1 MASAI
6 IHISVANEINK
17 KLKMNNDLL
26 LIGSIA
32 PDLAKLIGQTKDKGH
47 FLFGDKG
54 IPHMD
59 KFLLKYRVDNPFNM
73 GYYIHLYTDLYWF
86 RDLLPKH
93 YKNKKLVF
101 KNGEELDIP
110 FEKRLEAIYKDYTSL
125 NNILI
130 KKYNIDT
137 SFLKKEYKID
147 TEIKELDFTKLN
159 LLTKETNKLIN
170 ESVTYPLEIFDE
182 LEIIEF
188 INSCVEN
195 ILKEVEN
202 EQFNTSK

>member
-1 MASAI
+1 MS
-6 IHISVANEINK
+6 
-17 KLKMNNDLL
+17 
-26 LIGSIA
+26 
-32 PDLAKLIGQTKDKGH
+32 
-47 FLFGDKG
+47 FL
-54 IPHMD
+54 
-59 KFLLKYRVDNPFNM
+59 
-73 GYYIHLYTDLYWF
+73 
-86 RDLLPKH
+86 
-93 YKNKKLVF
+93 
-101 KNGEELDIP
+101 
-110 FEKRLEAIYKDYTSL
+110 KDYTSL

-147 TEIKELDFTKLN
+147 TEIKELDFTKLD

>member
-1 MASAI
+1 
-6 IHISVANEINK
+6 
-17 KLKMNNDLL
+17 MNNDLL

-47 FLFGDKG
+47 FLFGSKG

-59 KFLLKYRVDNPFNM
+59 KFLKKYRIDNPFSM

-137 SFLKKEYKID
+137 NFLKKEYKID
-147 TEIKELDFTKLN
+147 TEISELDFTKLN

-182 LEIIEF
+182 LEIVEF

>member
-32 PDLAKLIGQTKDKGH
+32 PDLAKLIRQTKDKGH

-54 IPHMD
+54 TPHMD
-59 KFLLKYRVDNPFNM
+59 KFLLKYRIDNPFNM

-101 KNGEELDIP
+101 KNGKELDIP

-137 SFLKKEYKID
+137 SFLNKEYKID
-147 TEIKELDFTKLN
+147 TEISELDFTKLN

>member
-54 IPHMD
+54 TPHMD
-59 KFLLKYRVDNPFNM
+59 KFLLKYRIDNPFNM

-101 KNGEELDIP
+101 KNRKELDIP

-137 SFLKKEYKID
+137 SFLNKEYKID
-147 TEIKELDFTKLN
+147 TEISELDFTKLN

>member
-54 IPHMD
+54 TPHID
-59 KFLLKYRVDNPFNM
+59 KFLLKYRIDNPFNM

-101 KNGEELDIP
+101 KNGKELDIP

-137 SFLKKEYKID
+137 SFLNKEYKID
-147 TEIKELDFTKLN
+147 TEISELDFTKLN

>member
-1 MASAI
+1 MASAV

-17 KLKMNNDLL
+17 KLKLNNDLL

-54 IPHMD
+54 TPHMD
-59 KFLLKYRVDNPFNM
+59 KFLLKYRIDNPFNM

-137 SFLKKEYKID
+137 SFLNKEYKID
-147 TEIKELDFTKLN
+147 TEISELDFTQLN

-182 LEIIEF
+182 LEIVEF

>member
-59 KFLLKYRVDNPFNM
+59 KFLLKYCIDNPFNM
-73 GYYIHLYTDLYWF
+73 GYYIHLYTDLYNSHLF
-86 RDLLPKH
+86 LQQLFPQ
-93 YKNKKLVF
+93 KN
-101 KNGEELDIP
+101 
-110 FEKRLEAIYKDYTSL
+110 
-125 NNILI
+125 
-130 KKYNIDT
+130 
-137 SFLKKEYKID
+137 
-147 TEIKELDFTKLN
+147 
-159 LLTKETNKLIN
+159 
-170 ESVTYPLEIFDE
+170 
-182 LEIIEF
+182 
-188 INSCVEN
+188 
-195 ILKEVEN
+195 
-202 EQFNTSK
+202 

>member
-54 IPHMD
+54 TPHMD
-59 KFLLKYRVDNPFNM
+59 KFLEKYHIDNPFNM

-110 FEKRLEAIYKDYTSL
+110 FEKRLKAIYKDYTSL
-125 NNILI
+125 NNILV
-130 KKYNIDT
+130 KKYNIDIN
-137 SFLKKEYKID
+137 FLKKEYKID
-147 TEIKELDFTKLN
+147 TEISELDLTKIN

-182 LEIIEF
+182 LEIFEF

>member
-54 IPHMD
+54 TPHMD
-59 KFLLKYRVDNPFNM
+59 KFLLKYRIDNPFNM

-86 RDLLPKH
+86 RDLLPK
-93 YKNKKLVF
+93 
-101 KNGEELDIP
+101 I
-110 FEKRLEAIYKDYTSL
+110 
-125 NNILI
+125 
-130 KKYNIDT
+130 
-137 SFLKKEYKID
+137 
-147 TEIKELDFTKLN
+147 
-159 LLTKETNKLIN
+159 
-170 ESVTYPLEIFDE
+170 PLELFFPPQPVI
-182 LEIIEF
+182 L
-188 INSCVEN
+188 N
-195 ILKEVEN
+195 IKS
-202 EQFNTSK
+202 TPSKIVNIVFFMLFSYFSM

>member
-1 MASAI
+1 
-6 IHISVANEINK
+6 
-17 KLKMNNDLL
+17 MNNDLL

-32 PDLAKLIGQTKDKGH
+32 TDLAKLIGQTKDKGH
-47 FLFGDKG
+47 FLFGSKG
-54 IPHMD
+54 KPHMD
-59 KFLLKYRVDNPFNM
+59 KFLLKYRIDNPFNM

-137 SFLKKEYKID
+137 SFLNKKYKID

-159 LLTKETNKLIN
+159 LLTKETNRLIN

>member
-1 MASAI
+1 MASAV
-6 IHISVANEINK
+6 IHISVANLINK

-54 IPHMD
+54 TPHMD
-59 KFLLKYRVDNPFNM
+59 KFLLKYRIDNPFNM

-137 SFLKKEYKID
+137 SFLNKEYKID
-147 TEIKELDFTKLN
+147 TEISELDFTKLN
-159 LLTKETNKLIN
+159 LLTKETNRLIN

>member
-54 IPHMD
+54 TPHID
-59 KFLLKYRVDNPFNM
+59 KFLLKYRIDNPFNM

-101 KNGEELDIP
+101 KNGEELDIS

-137 SFLKKEYKID
+137 SFLNKEYKID
-147 TEIKELDFTKLN
+147 TEISELDFTKLN
-159 LLTKETNKLIN
+159 LLTKETNRLIN

>member
-1 MASAI
+1 MASAV

-59 KFLLKYRVDNPFNM
+59 KFLLKYRIDNPFNM

-147 TEIKELDFTKLN
+147 TEISELDFTKLN

-170 ESVTYPLEIFDE
+170 ESVTYPLSS
-182 LEIIEF
+182 LTTTL
-188 INSCVEN
+188 NVAVNPS
-195 ILKEVEN
+195 
-202 EQFNTSK
+202 

>member
-54 IPHMD
+54 TPHID
-59 KFLLKYRVDNPFNM
+59 KFLLKYRIDNPFNM

-101 KNGEELDIP
+101 KNGEELDIS

-137 SFLKKEYKID
+137 SFLNKEYKID
-147 TEIKELDFTKLN
+147 TEISELDFTKLN

>member
-1 MASAI
+1 MASAV
-6 IHISVANEINK
+6 IHISVANLINK

-54 IPHMD
+54 TPHMD
-59 KFLLKYRVDNPFNM
+59 KFLLKYRIDNPFNM

-137 SFLKKEYKID
+137 SFLNKEYKID
-147 TEIKELDFTKLN
+147 TEISELDFTKLN

>member
-32 PDLAKLIGQTKDKGH
+32 PDLAKLIGKTKDKGH

-54 IPHMD
+54 TPHID
-59 KFLLKYRVDNPFNM
+59 KFLLKYRIDNPFNM

-101 KNGEELDIP
+101 KNGKELDIP

-137 SFLKKEYKID
+137 SFLNKEYKID
-147 TEIKELDFTKLN
+147 TEISELDFTKLN

-182 LEIIEF
+182 LEIVEF

>member
-54 IPHMD
+54 TPHMD
-59 KFLLKYRVDNPFNM
+59 KFLLKYRIDNPFNM

-101 KNGEELDIP
+101 KNGEELDIS

-137 SFLKKEYKID
+137 NFLNKEYKID
-147 TEIKELDFTKLN
+147 TEISELDFTKLN

>member
-6 IHISVANEINK
+6 IHISVAHEINK

-54 IPHMD
+54 TPHMD
-59 KFLLKYRVDNPFNM
+59 KFLKKYRTDNPFNM

-101 KNGEELDIP
+101 KNGKELDIP

-159 LLTKETNKLIN
+159 LLTKETNRLIN

-182 LEIIEF
+182 LEIVEF

>member
-47 FLFGDKG
+47 FQFGDKG
-54 IPHMD
+54 TPHMD
-59 KFLLKYRVDNPFNM
+59 KFLLKYCIDNPFNM

-101 KNGEELDIP
+101 KNGKELDIS

-137 SFLKKEYKID
+137 SFLNKEYKID
-147 TEIKELDFTKLN
+147 TEISELDFTKLN

-182 LEIIEF
+182 LEIVEF

>member
-6 IHISVANEINK
+6 IHISVANLINK

-54 IPHMD
+54 TPHMD
-59 KFLLKYRVDNPFNM
+59 KFLLKYRIDNPFNM

-137 SFLKKEYKID
+137 SFLNKEYKID
-147 TEIKELDFTKLN
+147 TEIKELDFKKLN
-159 LLTKETNKLIN
+159 LLTKETNRLIN

>member
-54 IPHMD
+54 TPHMD
-59 KFLLKYRVDNPFNM
+59 KFLLKYRIDNPFNM

-93 YKNKKLVF
+93 YEDKKLVF
-101 KNGEELDIP
+101 KNGKELDSH

-147 TEIKELDFTKLN
+147 TEISELDFTKLN
-159 LLTKETNKLIN
+159 LLTKETNRLIN

-182 LEIIEF
+182 LEIVEF